1 VDGGHSFSNDPTA
14 WVQGNSPDSPIADPS
29 ASGAYPLIGT
39 ANGVACTCYH
49 SRDQEKSL
57 AGVMSYISDA
67 AINVDLEKASW
78 QPAGLAP
85 LSKQWRAAIK
95 TTFLSN
101 SDGLNLELEP
111 VGKGSVCSQS
121 GIFGG

>member
-1 VDGGHSFSNDPTA
+1 MDGGHSFSNDPTA

-29 ASGAYPLIGT
+29 NSGAYPLIGT
-39 ANGVACTCYH
+39 ANWVAYTCYH
-49 SRDQEKSL
+49 STDQEKSL

-67 AINVDLEKASW
+67 AINVDLEKGILAA
-78 QPAGLAP
+78 AGLAP
-85 LSKQWRAAIK
+85 LSKQWRTAIK
-95 TTFLSN
+95 TTLLSN
-101 SDGLNLELEP
+101 SDGLNLEIEP